1 LRELVV
7 EALAGT
13 AVPSAEI
20 ASVLDIARS
29 TLHRHYRAELRR
41 GAAVVE
47 AKLIGNL
54 FRIACGNDGTA
65 LKAIM
70 FSLHCR
76 FGWSEYALAPGQD
89 PEAQ

>member
-1 LRELVV
+1 
-7 EALAGT
+7 
-13 AVPSAEI
+13 
-20 ASVLDIARS
+20 
-29 TLHRHYRAELRR
+29 
-41 GAAVVE
+41 VVE

-76 FGWSEYALAPGQD
+76 FGWSEYAPAPGQD